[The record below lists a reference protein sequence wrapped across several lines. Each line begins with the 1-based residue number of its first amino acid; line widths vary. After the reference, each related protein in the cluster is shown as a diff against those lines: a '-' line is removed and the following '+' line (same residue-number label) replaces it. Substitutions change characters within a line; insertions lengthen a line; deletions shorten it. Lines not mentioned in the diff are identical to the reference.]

1 MKRFDLQAKNIK
13 NNIKIKKSYKN
24 ITLFNTKSATL
35 LLTKFR
41 TEDKMRDI
49 IGRISSVETMGTVDG
64 PGVRYVLFMQGC
76 NLRCKYCHN
85 PETWAHDG
93 KCLKFT
99 PGTMVR
105 RILRYKSY
113 MGKDGGVTF
122 SGGEPL
128 LQPEFVT
135 ALLKLCKFHGMHTAI
150 DTAGVGGEHIGDI
163 LNNTDLVIL
172 DVKATNAEEYKKI
185 TGFSMDKFNEFLKIL
200 DTKPCKVW
208 LRQVIVPG
216 INDTEEKVLSLKDFA
231 KKIKNV
237 EKIELLPYKTL
248 GVHKYEKLG
257 IPYPLKAVP
266 DMDEERLEELQKLLK
281 V

>member
-1 MKRFDLQAKNIK
+1 MKKFDLQAKNVKNCKILKKRCK
-13 NNIKIKKSYKN
+13 NN
-24 ITLFNTKSATL
+24 TLFNEKSDTL

-41 TEDKMRDI
+41 NGDKMRDI
-49 IGRISSVETMGTVDG
+49 IGCISSIETMGTVDG

-85 PETWAHDG
+85 PETWAKDS

-105 RILRYKSY
+105 KILRYKSY
-113 MGKDGGVTF
+113 MGKDGGITI

-135 ALLKLCKFHGMHTAI
+135 ALLKLCKFHGLHTAI
-150 DTAGVGGEHIGDI
+150 DTAGVGEEHIGDI
-163 LNNTDLVIL
+163 LNYTDLVIL
-172 DVKATNAEEYKKI
+172 DIKATNEENYRKI
-185 TGFSMDKFNEFLKIL
+185 TGFSMDKFNSFLKIL

-216 INDTEEKVLSLKDFA
+216 INDTEENILSLKEFA
-231 KKIKNV
+231 KNIKNV

-248 GVHKYEKLG
+248 GISKYEKLG
-257 IPYPLKAVP
+257 IPYQLK
-266 DMDEERLEELQKLLK
+266 DMPEMNEEELEKLQKLLK
-281 V
+281 K

>member
-1 MKRFDLQAKNIK
+1 MKKFDLQAKNVK
-13 NNIKIKKSYKN
+13 KYIKIQKRCKN
-24 ITLFNTKSATL
+24 ITLFEPKSATL

-41 TEDKMRDI
+41 NGDEMRDI
-49 IGRISSVETMGTVDG
+49 IGHVSSVETMGTVDG

-85 PETWAHDG
+85 PETWALDG
-93 KCLKFT
+93 KALNIT
-99 PGTMVR
+99 PGTMIR

-113 MGKDGGVTF
+113 MSKDGGVTI

-128 LQPEFVT
+128 LQPAFVT

-150 DTAGVGGEHIGDI
+150 DTAGVGIDHISEI
-163 LNNTDLVIL
+163 LDNTDLVIL
-172 DVKATNAEEYKKI
+172 DVKATDEESYRNI
-185 TGFSMDKFNEFLKIL
+185 TGHSMQRFNEFLKIL

-216 INDTEEKVLSLKDFA
+216 INDTEENVLNLKEFA

-237 EKIELLPYKTL
+237 EKIELLGYHTL
-248 GVHKYEKLG
+248 GVSKYEKLK
-257 IPYPLKAVP
+257 IPYPLKDVP
-266 DMDEERLEELQKLLK
+266 EMDDQKLEKLQKLLK
-281 V
+281 